1 MQDPRLLILDE
12 PTSVLTPQETEQL
25 FATLG
30 RLSDEGRSI
39 IYISHKLD
47 EVRVLCDRATLMRAG
62 KIIDVVDLRQE
73 SIASW

>member
-25 FATLG
+25 FTTLG

-47 EVRVLCDRATLMRAG
+47 EVRCCAIVLR
-62 KIIDVVDLRQE
+62 
-73 SIASW
+73 